1 MNDVTDVLT
10 DPSALHDPADARRW
24 RETGW
29 WAGQSLASA
38 LAENI
43 RRYRDRIAVIGLR
56 AADRA
61 DARRRRGAEYLQL
74 TYGDLDSRSALL
86 AERLRGVGVAAGE
99 PVLLHLPN
107 AVEFPIAV
115 AALLRIGALP
125 VFALHSHREHPLAE
139 MAQSCRARVVLTAAE
154 PTPLDEE
161 VMDRLWT
168 QAGCRPPI
176 VLSADLAPPEADRA
190 VADPS
195 TVDSPSVDPASAG
208 LIQLSGGT
216 TGTGKL
222 IPRTHDGYLL
232 SVRRSAE
239 ICGLGPDSVLMV
251 TLPASHN
258 FPMSSPGI
266 LGAWHVGATVV
277 MAPDP
282 SPRTNLDLVDRYRV
296 THLSLVPPLARAFV
310 ESARSGRHRLD
321 SIAVV
326 GVGGARL
333 PEVVARDV
341 EEVLGGRLQQVFGMA
356 EGLVNYTRLTDP
368 DEVRFTT
375 QGRPLCEADRLRVVD
390 EDGNPLDTGCEGELQ
405 TRGPYTITRYL
416 GDSERER
423 SAFTTDGWYRT
434 GDLVVLRPDG
444 NIVVTGRSGD
454 RINRAGEKI
463 SASEVEERLL
473 DHPSVLDA
481 VAVGIPDP
489 RLGEQLVVAVTM
501 RDPGADRPDLR
512 AHLKAKGVPAHW
524 LPDRTVVL
532 DALPVT
538 GVGKNS
544 RRDLRAAVA
553 AHIADPTD
561 HPRTER
567 NDR

>member
-1 MNDVTDVLT
+1 MNDIVDVLT
-10 DPSALHDPADARRW
+10 DPRALHDPADAQRW
-24 RETGW
+24 RDEGW
-29 WAGQSLASA
+29 WVGQSLSSA
-38 LAENI
+38 LTENMQ
-43 RRYRDRIAVIGLR
+43 RFRDRIAVIGMR

-61 DARRRRGAEYLQL
+61 DAGRRRAADYLRL
-74 TYGDLDSRSALL
+74 TYADLDRHSAQL
-86 AERLRGVGVAAGE
+86 AERLRGEGVAAGE

-107 AVEFPIAV
+107 TVEFPVGV
-115 AALLRIGALP
+115 AAVLRIGALP

-139 MAQSCRARVVLTAAE
+139 MAQACGARVVLTASE
-154 PTPLDEE
+154 PSPLDET
-161 VMDRLWT
+161 VMNSAWT

-176 VLSADLAPPEADRA
+176 TLSADVTDDAEP
-190 VADPS
+190 VAMDP
-195 TVDSPSVDPASAG
+195 VEVDPAAAG

-216 TGTGKL
+216 TGSSKL

-239 ICGLGPDSVLMV
+239 ICALGPDSVLMV

-266 LGAWHVGATVV
+266 LGTWHVGAAVV

-282 SPRTNLDLVDRYRV
+282 SPRTNLELVERFRV

-310 ESARSGRHRLD
+310 ETARSGRHRLD

-341 EEVLGGRLQQVFGMA
+341 EDVLGGRLQQVFGMA
-356 EGLVNYTRLTDP
+356 EGLVNYTRLDDP
-368 DEVRFTT
+368 DEVRHTT
-375 QGRPLCEADRLRVVD
+375 QGRPLCEADRLRVVG
-390 EDGNPLDTGCEGELQ
+390 EDGEPLEAGCEGELQ

-416 GDSERER
+416 GDSEREK
-423 SAFTTDGWYRT
+423 SSFTADGWYRT

-473 DHPSVLDA
+473 DHPHVLEA

-489 RLGEQLVVAVTM
+489 RLGEQLVVAVTV
-501 RDPGADRPDLR
+501 RDPDTDRPDLR

-553 AHIADPTD
+553 AHIADTTD
-561 HPRTER
+561 DPRTER
-567 NDR
+567 NHR